1 VKRPQWATII
11 IAICLVAALYV
22 FGRII
27 PQKKTANAKT
37 DLSSESSISI
47 DSILAQSKQLLT
59 LDRTT
64 YLNAL
69 EHSVK
74 RGDVKDQQVKVYHEL
89 AQFWKDSV
97 SIPILS
103 LWYEAEAARLV
114 NSEKSLTFAAHLF
127 LDSLLEQN
135 VPQIKQWQAFQ
146 AKDLFERS
154 LKLNPIND
162 SSKVGLGTVYI
173 YGGITMPMQGIKMVR
188 EVADRDSTNVYAQ
201 MTLGIASLMTDQKEK
216 AIECFKKVASLQP
229 ENIEAVFRVASIY
242 EQLGNKSEAIKWYT
256 KLLPLL
262 REAEAKNIE
271 TRIAELKK

>member
-1 VKRPQWATII
+1 MKRPQWATIL

-22 FGRII
+22 FGKII
-27 PQKKTANAKT
+27 PPKKTANAKAE
-37 DLSSESSISI
+37 LSSETTISI
-47 DSILAQSKQLLT
+47 DSILSQAKQLLT
-59 LDRTT
+59 LDRAT

-74 RGDVKDQQVKVYHEL
+74 RGDVKDQQVRVYNEL
-89 AQFWKDSV
+89 AKFWKDSV
-97 SIPILS
+97 RIPILS

-114 NSEKSLTFAAHLF
+114 NSEKSLTFAAHMF

-154 LKLNPIND
+154 LKLNPISD
-162 SSKVGLGTVYI
+162 SSKVGLGAVYI
-173 YGGITMPMQGIKMVR
+173 YGGITMPMQGITMVK
-188 EVADRDSTNVYAQ
+188 EVADRDSTNIYAQ
-201 MTLGIASLMTDQKEK
+201 MTLGTASLMTGQTEK
-216 AIECFKKVASLQP
+216 AIDRFKKVANLQP

-262 REAEAKNIE
+262 KETEAKNIE

>member
-1 VKRPQWATII
+1 VKRPQWITII

-22 FGRII
+22 FGIII
-27 PQKKTANAKT
+27 PPKKTASAKT
-37 DLSSESSISI
+37 ELSSETMTSI
-47 DSILAQSKQLLT
+47 DSILAQAKKILSLEQLNQ
-59 LDRTT
+59 
-64 YLNAL
+64 LNGL

-74 RGDVKDQQVKVYHEL
+74 RGDVKDQQIKVYHEL
-89 AQFWKDSV
+89 SSFWKDSAHI
-97 SIPILS
+97 SMLY
-103 LWYEAEAARLV
+103 LWYEGEAARLE

-162 SSKVGLGTVYI
+162 SSKVGLGAVYI
-173 YGGITMPMQGIKMVR
+173 YGGITMPMQGITMVK
-188 EVADRDSTNVYAQ
+188 EVADRDSTNIYAQ
-201 MTLGIASLMTDQKEK
+201 MTLGTASLMTNQTEK
-216 AIECFKKVASLQP
+216 AIDHFKKVAGLQP
-229 ENIEAVFRVASIY
+229 GNIEAIFRVASIY

-256 KLLPLL
+256 RLLPLL
-262 REAEAKNIE
+262 KESEAKNIE

>member
-27 PQKKTANAKT
+27 PPKKTATARP
-37 DLSSESSISI
+37 DISSETSISI
-47 DSILAQSKQLLT
+47 DSILAQAKQLLT
-59 LDRTT
+59 PDRATWV
-64 YLNAL
+64 NSL

-74 RGDVKDQQVKVYHEL
+74 RGDVKDQQVNVYNEL
-89 AQFWKDSV
+89 AHFWRDSV

-162 SSKVGLGTVYI
+162 SSKIGLGAVYI
-173 YGGITMPMQGIKMVR
+173 YGGITMPMQGITMVR

-201 MTLGIASLMTDQKEK
+201 MTLGIASLMTDQKDK
-216 AIECFKKVASLQP
+216 AIDRFKKVASLQP
-229 ENIEAVFRVASIY
+229 ENIEAVFRVASLY
-242 EQLGNKSEAIKWYT
+242 EQLGNKSEAIRWYT

-271 TRIAELKK
+271 ARIAELKK

>member
-1 VKRPQWATII
+1 VKRPQWATIF
-11 IAICLVAALYV
+11 IAVCLVAALYV
-22 FGRII
+22 FGKII
-27 PQKKTANAKT
+27 PPKKTADAKT
-37 DLSSESSISI
+37 GLSSETTISI
-47 DSILAQSKQLLT
+47 DSILIQAKQLLT

-64 YLNAL
+64 YVNAL

-74 RGDVKDQQVKVYHEL
+74 RGDVKDQQVKVYNEL
-89 AQFWKDSV
+89 AKFWKDSV
-97 SIPILS
+97 HVSILY

-162 SSKVGLGTVYI
+162 SSKVGLGAVYI
-173 YGGITMPMQGIKMVR
+173 YGGITVPMQGITMVK
-188 EVADRDSTNVYAQ
+188 EVADRDSTNIYAQ
-201 MTLGIASLMTDQKEK
+201 MTLGTASLMTNQTDK
-216 AIECFKKVASLQP
+216 AIDRFKKVANLQP

-242 EQLGNKSEAIKWYT
+242 EQLGNKSEAIRWYT

-262 REAEAKNIE
+262 KETEAKNIE
-271 TRIAELKK
+271 IRIAELKK

>member
-1 VKRPQWATII
+1 MKRPQWATIF
-11 IAICLVAALYV
+11 IAVCLVAALYV

-27 PQKKTANAKT
+27 PPKKTANAKT
-37 DLSSESSISI
+37 EFSSETTISI
-47 DSILAQSKQLLT
+47 DSILIQAKQLLT
-59 LDRTT
+59 LDRAT
-64 YLNAL
+64 YVNAL

-74 RGDVKDQQVKVYHEL
+74 RGDVKDQQVKVYNEL
-89 AQFWKDSV
+89 AKFWKDSV
-97 SIPILS
+97 NISILY

-114 NSEKSLTFAAHLF
+114 NSEKTLTFAAHLF

-162 SSKVGLGTVYI
+162 SSKVGLGAVYI
-173 YGGITMPMQGIKMVR
+173 YGGITMPMQGITMVK
-188 EVADRDSTNVYAQ
+188 EVADRDSTNIYAQ
-201 MTLGIASLMTDQKEK
+201 MTLGTASLMTGQTDK
-216 AIECFKKVASLQP
+216 AIDRFKKVANLQP

-242 EQLGNKSEAIKWYT
+242 EQLGNKSEAIRWYT

-262 REAEAKNIE
+262 KETEAKNIE
-271 TRIAELKK
+271 IRIAELKK

>member
-1 VKRPQWATII
+1 MKRPQWATII

-27 PQKKTANAKT
+27 PPKKTATARP
-37 DLSSESSISI
+37 DISSETSISI
-47 DSILAQSKQLLT
+47 DSILAQAKQLLT
-59 LDRTT
+59 PDRATWV
-64 YLNAL
+64 NSL

-74 RGDVKDQQVKVYHEL
+74 RGDVKDQQVNVYNEL
-89 AQFWKDSV
+89 AHFWRDSV

-162 SSKVGLGTVYI
+162 SSKIGLGAVYI
-173 YGGITMPMQGIKMVR
+173 YGGITMPMQGITMVR

-201 MTLGIASLMTDQKEK
+201 MTLGIASLMTDQKDK
-216 AIECFKKVASLQP
+216 AIDRFKKVASLQP
-229 ENIEAVFRVASIY
+229 ENIEAVFRVASLY
-242 EQLGNKSEAIKWYT
+242 EQLGNKSEAIRWYT

-271 TRIAELKK
+271 ARIAELKK

>member
-27 PQKKTANAKT
+27 PPKKTATARP
-37 DLSSESSISI
+37 DISSETSISI
-47 DSILAQSKQLLT
+47 DSILAQAKQLLT
-59 LDRTT
+59 PDRATWV
-64 YLNAL
+64 NSL

-74 RGDVKDQQVKVYHEL
+74 RGDVKDQQVNVYNEL
-89 AQFWKDSV
+89 AHFWRDSV

-162 SSKVGLGTVYI
+162 SSK
-173 YGGITMPMQGIKMVR
+173 
-188 EVADRDSTNVYAQ
+188 
-201 MTLGIASLMTDQKEK
+201 
-216 AIECFKKVASLQP
+216 
-229 ENIEAVFRVASIY
+229 
-242 EQLGNKSEAIKWYT
+242 
-256 KLLPLL
+256 
-262 REAEAKNIE
+262 
-271 TRIAELKK
+271 